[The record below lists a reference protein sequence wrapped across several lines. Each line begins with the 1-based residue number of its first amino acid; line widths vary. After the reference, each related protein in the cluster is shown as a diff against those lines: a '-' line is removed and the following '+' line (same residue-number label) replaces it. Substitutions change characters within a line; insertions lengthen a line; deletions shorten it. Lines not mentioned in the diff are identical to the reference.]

1 MKKIA
6 VIGAGIT
13 GITTAYQLMKKGY
26 NVTVFEKQRYAAMET
41 SFANGG
47 QLSACN
53 GEVWTNW
60 KTIFQGLKWIFKKD
74 APLYI
79 NMKPSL
85 HKLNW
90 FLNFLFNVK
99 NHEKN
104 TIATVKMAVESNKIL
119 RDLLKEEDINFDLK
133 KKGILH
139 LCNTKENFS
148 HGIKINNWL
157 KKAGLK
163 RKPVCNRLIS
173 EIEPTINLENFYGG
187 FYTESD
193 MSGDIHTFTKQ
204 LAEICL
210 KNNVT
215 INYNSNI
222 TNIKHSKNEI
232 ILNFKK
238 NKESLSDNFDAIVIC
253 AGVVSKHIGASLGDK
268 INIYPVKGYSITI
281 DLNDT
286 LSKESAPEVSLLDDG
301 AKIVSSRL
309 GEDRFR
315 IAGTAEFNGYNKD
328 ILQNRIDPLIKWC
341 NQLFPNVSTE
351 FYRPW
356 TGLRPMTPSMM
367 PRIGRGKLP
376 GIFYNTGH
384 GHLGWTLSAF
394 SSLLIADLI
403 LKSDNLEI

>member
-26 NVTVFEKQRYAAMET
+26 NVTVFEKLRFAAMET

-60 KTIFQGLKWIFKKD
+60 KTIFQAFKWIFKKD

-148 HGIKINNWL
+148 HEL
-157 KKAGLK
+157 K
-163 RKPVCNRLIS
+163 LI
-173 EIEPTINLENFYGG
+173 
-187 FYTESD
+187 
-193 MSGDIHTFTKQ
+193 
-204 LAEICL
+204 
-210 KNNVT
+210 
-215 INYNSNI
+215 
-222 TNIKHSKNEI
+222 
-232 ILNFKK
+232 
-238 NKESLSDNFDAIVIC
+238 
-253 AGVVSKHIGASLGDK
+253 
-268 INIYPVKGYSITI
+268 
-281 DLNDT
+281 
-286 LSKESAPEVSLLDDG
+286 
-301 AKIVSSRL
+301 
-309 GEDRFR
+309 
-315 IAGTAEFNGYNKD
+315 
-328 ILQNRIDPLIKWC
+328 
-341 NQLFPNVSTE
+341 
-351 FYRPW
+351 
-356 TGLRPMTPSMM
+356 TG
-367 PRIGRGKLP
+367 
-376 GIFYNTGH
+376 
-384 GHLGWTLSAF
+384 
-394 SSLLIADLI
+394 
-403 LKSDNLEI
+403 